1 MRRIVVIILSTLL
14 PMLSMGQSSLGKT
27 DDLGRIAIAAVVPDE
42 AGIPAGAQRMLQ
54 SRLTQVATL
63 NGLGA
68 AEGSQFAMLP
78 MVSII
83 SQDVTPTAPPMIS
96 LNMEITLYIV
106 DAKSQAIFSQTSI
119 PLKGVGNT
127 EDRAYT
133 QAINNINPRHG
144 QFRGFVEKGKE
155 KIVEYYNSQ
164 CDVIIT
170 SAQALAGQKKY
181 DEALATLFN
190 VPDVSRE
197 CYDKCMNIS
206 VDIYQEYANQQCNEY
221 LSAAKAAW
229 AGKELNKL
237 EENLGKITPD
247 MGCYDEAQQLVA
259 TVTSAVEAEG
269 GSAWNFKMKKYED
282 SVDIEKMKIQAGK
295 EVAQSW
301 AYHGAAAHFDWAWLY
316 PGAKP
321 KAPEQPKAEV
331 QAEVKPGTEPKT
343 EPTNTKRMGVLS
355 AKVST
360 FNGPFKG
367 NYHLIT
373 DGEFVGNGTV
383 RTNAKCVYWD
393 DPKDVYF
400 ILDLGQERQVN
411 GFNISNHNTDTYVL
425 EWSVDGETFHHLSTI
440 ENTWGRVDGYSD
452 YRMETFSTNPDHK
465 GYEPRII
472 FTPVKARFIKVYATQ
487 CRYCSLSEV
496 QILGY

>member
-1 MRRIVVIILSTLL
+1 MF
-14 PMLSMGQSSLGKT
+14 SMGQSSLGKT

-83 SQDVTPTAPPMIS
+83 SKDVTPTAPPMIS

-164 CDVIIT
+164 CDVIIS
-170 SAQALAGQKKY
+170 SAKALAGQKKY

-206 VDIYQEYANQQCNEY
+206 VDIYQEYSNQQCNVY

-229 AGKELNKL
+229 AGKELSKV

-247 MGCYDEAQQLVA
+247 MSCYDEAQQLVA
-259 TVTSAVEAEG
+259 TVSTAVEAEG
-269 GSAWNFKMKKYED
+269 GSAWNFKMKKYDD
-282 SVDIEKMKIQAGK
+282 SVDIQKMKIQAGK

-301 AYHGAAAHFDWAWLY
+301 AYHGAAAHFDWSWMY
-316 PGAKP
+316 PGSEK
-321 KAPEQPKAEV
+321 KVVEQ
-331 QAEVKPGTEPKT
+331 PKT
-343 EPTNTKRMGVLS
+343 EPQS
-355 AKVST
+355 EPQKVTEQATTTPSSEKKPPIGERPKASDLVVPIFKDGKPT
-360 FNGPFKG
+360 FNDKIGFEEYPIITSNTSIKTIAGVIQRQFCIAPEGFSPLEIVRFYQSFIESKGGKMIYQAREANTFKIDG
-367 NYHLIT
+367 KHPSAYLNTHAISRTSNYEYMRASCNEYFVGVIYTDKTDLYLVVGAGRADGKPVYHL
-373 DGEFVGNGTV
+373 VTV
-383 RTNAKCVYWD
+383 
-393 DPKDVYF
+393 
-400 ILDLGQERQVN
+400 
-411 GFNISNHNTDTYVL
+411 
-425 EWSVDGETFHHLSTI
+425 
-440 ENTWGRVDGYSD
+440 
-452 YRMETFSTNPDHK
+452 
-465 GYEPRII
+465 
-472 FTPVKARFIKVYATQ
+472 
-487 CRYCSLSEV
+487 EV
-496 QILGY
+496 AQ